1 MSDLKP
7 YGYSIYSETYQSG
20 SPETIGRIIT
30 VNKTNYKIITESGFK
45 TGELTGQML
54 YSLPQSEL
62 PQTGDWVE
70 IINYD
75 ESCIITKVLP
85 RKTILSRKIPG
96 RTSDIQILATNVD
109 AALIV
114 QGVDRDFNINR
125 LERMTVALIDAR
137 IKCIIVLN
145 KIDLDSDWQNK
156 VEKVSSR
163 LQDITII
170 AISALNK
177 TAIETIQK
185 QLIPQQT
192 YIMIG
197 SSGAGKSTLLNQL
210 LQKEIQQTKTIS
222 TSVGKGRHT
231 TTHREMFVLSNGSLL
246 IDSPGVRE
254 FGLALSDTDSVNTS
268 FSDIK
273 HLSENCRYKN
283 CSHTNEP
290 GCAILN
296 ALEDGSLRI
305 EEYNSYLKLRDEAI
319 HYQQTVQ
326 DKKKKGKNLAKLVK
340 DMKNKPLWTASP

>member
-1 MSDLKP
+1 MSDLKT
-7 YGYSIYSETYQSG
+7 YGYNTFSEIFVSVST
-20 SPETIGRIIT
+20 ENIGRVTT

-54 YSLPQSEL
+54 YSLSPSEL

-70 IINYD
+70 IINYA

-85 RKTILSRKIPG
+85 RKTTLLRKTAG
-96 RTSDIQILATNVD
+96 RTSDVQILATNID
-109 AALIV
+109 TALIV
-114 QGVDRDFNINR
+114 QGLDRDFNINR
-125 LERMTVALIDAR
+125 LERITVALLDAK
-137 IKCIIVLN
+137 IKCIIVMN
-145 KIDLDSDWQNK
+145 KIDLDPDWQSK
-156 VEKVSSR
+156 VEKVQNR
-163 LQDITII
+163 LPDITII
-170 AISALNK
+170 AISALNN
-177 TAIETIQK
+177 TAIDTIQK

-210 LQKEIQQTKTIS
+210 VKKEIQQTQTIS

-254 FGLALSDTDSVNTS
+254 FGLALSDSDSVTTS

-273 HLSENCRYKN
+273 YLSEKCKYKN
-283 CSHTNEP
+283 CTHTNEP
-290 GCAILN
+290 GCAILS
-296 ALEDGSLRI
+296 ALEDGSLLI
-305 EEYNSYLKLRDEAI
+305 EEYNSYLKLRNEAI

-326 DKKKKGKNLAKLVK
+326 EKKKKGKNLAKLIK
-340 DMKNKPLWTASP
+340 DMKNKNMKKRYD